1 MLLFAYFQQDN
12 NNVKFCFHLTSN
24 FLLFFKKKG
33 NIYIYIYVCIY
44 TNANYR
50 NITKQK
56 FIMHFHK
63 SNLAKRNYDIFQLTH
78 ITIYNPKFIY
88 NGKKQQYTYKQQK
101 QKRNIQKIQN
111 KTKLT
116 PSTTAHPPSPT
127 HTHHPTLFISVS
139 CQTSKVESHVNK
151 TQ

>member
-24 FLLFFKKKG
+24 FLLFFKKKEIY
-33 NIYIYIYVCIY
+33 IYIYIYVCIY

-63 SNLAKRNYDIFQLTH
+63 SNLAKRNYDIF
-78 ITIYNPKFIY
+78 
-88 NGKKQQYTYKQQK
+88 
-101 QKRNIQKIQN
+101 
-111 KTKLT
+111 
-116 PSTTAHPPSPT
+116 
-127 HTHHPTLFISVS
+127 
-139 CQTSKVESHVNK
+139 
-151 TQ
+151 